1 MDITEDIVEQVARRL
16 SGSAGPGGSDAQ
28 AIQQWLLRFGGASQE
43 LRRAVAKFVSWM
55 ANDSPPWAAYRAIK
69 AGRLIGLDKCPG
81 VRPVG
86 IGECWSRLDAKCV
99 LLVAVEEAKE
109 ACGVDQLCT
118 GLEAG
123 IEGAVHALRLLW
135 RSHAT
140 EEEWGFLLVDAK
152 NAFNERES
160 DGHAVD
166 RPPQVAFR
174 RPVHI

>member
-1 MDITEDIVEQVARRL
+1 
-16 SGSAGPGGSDAQ
+16 
-28 AIQQWLLRFGGASQE
+28 
-43 LRRAVAKFVSWM
+43 M

-174 RPVHI
+174 RSVHI